1 MRVDLLESKS
11 NDLTL
16 TGSGDWQGIGSAGL
30 SSFKLR
36 FSAQDLGRML
46 AGLGFSGHVAG
57 GQTLAEID
65 ADWPG
70 APVEFALVRLHGR
83 LKVWVGSGRFLEL
96 DPGAGRL
103 FGLLS
108 VRELPRRLALDF
120 RDFFQTGMSF
130 TEIRGNFSFDAG
142 NAYTEG
148 LKIKAPAADITVV
161 GRTGLSARDY
171 EQTALVSPKIGVLPM
186 VGAIAGGPAG
196 AAAGFIAQ
204 RVLEGERALGANY
217 KITGSWE
224 KPQVIKQATARAAK
238 REATEIV
245 PR

>member
-1 MRVDLLESKS
+1 M
-11 NDLTL
+11 
-16 TGSGDWQGIGSAGL
+16 GSGA
-30 SSFKLR
+30 
-36 FSAQDLGRML
+36 A
-46 AGLGFSGHVAG
+46 
-57 GQTLAEID
+57 
-65 ADWPG
+65 
-70 APVEFALVRLHGR
+70 RLHGR

-130 TEIRGNFSFDAG
+130 TEIRGDFSFDAG

-148 LKIKAPAADITVV
+148 LKIKAPAADIIVI

-186 VGAIAGGPAG
+186 VGALAAGPAG
-196 AAAGFIAQ
+196 AAAGLIAQ
-204 RVLEGERALGANY
+204 RVLEGEKALAANY

-224 KPQVIKQATARAAK
+224 KPLVIKQATARAAK
-238 REATEIV
+238 REAAEVV